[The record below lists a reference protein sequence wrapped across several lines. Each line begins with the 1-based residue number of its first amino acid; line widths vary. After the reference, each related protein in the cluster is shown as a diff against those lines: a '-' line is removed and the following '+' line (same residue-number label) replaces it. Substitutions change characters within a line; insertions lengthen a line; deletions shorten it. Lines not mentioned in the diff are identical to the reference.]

1 MSMNLNLKLDW
12 KLSARSRSPL
22 AKIALA
28 LLLPLARAQAGVVN
42 CAYDAAGRLV
52 DAEYGAAVNVTY
64 HYDHSGSIL
73 HSSTLGASSGDV
85 AVTQSAFPE
94 TPIIGVPF
102 EILMT
107 AANTSPGTA
116 ASVRLDTQLP
126 AGLAFISASASIGN
140 CSFDGV
146 NLHCELGSLTA
157 GAAAEVTVRLRAA
170 AAGPTGVTTQ
180 ISASTDL
187 DSSDNSSTLAL
198 TVLNP
203 PALTLRLAEDESGPA
218 EITWSARAQS
228 LLLEETE
235 SLAPPVIWK
244 TSGPPSLLAG
254 TFQLPVPAETGNR
267 FYRLRLP

>member
-1 MSMNLNLKLDW
+1 MNLKLNW
-12 KLSARSRSPL
+12 KSNARSRSPL
-22 AKIALA
+22 AKIALS
-28 LLLPLARAQAGVVN
+28 LLLLLARAQAGVVN

-52 DAEYGAAVNVTY
+52 DAEYGAVVNVTF

-73 HSSTLGASSGDV
+73 HSSTLSASPGDV

-94 TPIIGVPF
+94 TPITGVPF

-107 AANTSPGTA
+107 AANISPGTA
-116 ASVRLDTQLP
+116 ASVRLDTELP
-126 AGLAFISASASIGN
+126 ASLAFISASTSVGT

-146 NLHCELGSLTA
+146 NLHCELGSLAA
-157 GAAAEVTVRLRAA
+157 GGVAEVMVRLRAT
-170 AAGPTGVTTQ
+170 AAGPISETTRV
-180 ISASTDL
+180 SASTDP
-187 DSSDNSSTLAL
+187 DSSNNTSTLAL

-203 PALTLRLAEDESGPA
+203 PALTFRLGEDESSPA
-218 EITWSARAQS
+218 EITWSALAQT

-254 TFQLPVPAETGNR
+254 TFQLPVPTETGNR